1 MKTLAGYTNLRI
13 ALKEI
18 ENSNDISNDSK
29 EVLISLINWRLNL
42 LVTASKGELT
52 C

>member
-1 MKTLAGYTNLRI
+1 MAGYTNLKT

-18 ENSNDISNDSK
+18 ANSNDISNESK

-42 LVTASKGELT
+42 LVRINQGE
-52 C
+52 

>member
-1 MKTLAGYTNLRI
+1 MAGYTNLRN

-42 LVTASKGELT
+42 LVTINQGEL
-52 C
+52 